1 MMIKK
6 TINKKAREA
15 LLYLLGLQSE
25 PFTAQK
31 LSRVVYFVEREAIL
45 RGGEPIIGCKLF
57 FEEGEP
63 GADFMQIVSEDY
75 FGFVIT
81 EKNDK
86 LYISAAIHQKLYNE
100 LSDFDIALIREV
112 YDKLRYYPDD
122 LPRDFFRSILPEYIC
137 EEVSKSVELTY
148 SRLLQ
153 RNGYSE
159 KEAAEIVADIEY
171 GKTLTASTADH

>member
-1 MMIKK
+1 MMIKTK

-57 FEEGEP
+57 FEAGEP

-75 FGFVIT
+75 FGFVIM

-100 LSDFDIALIREV
+100 LSDFEMELIREI

-137 EEVSKSVELTY
+137 TWDERAELTY

-171 GKTLTASTADH
+171 GKKLDS